1 MQQVTLPSGEKVAA
15 LGLGTW
21 QMAEDRAKRADE
33 IATIRLALDL
43 GMTLLDTAEMY
54 GEGRAEELLAEA
66 LPGRRDQ
73 AFIVSKVYPQNATRK
88 GTIEACERSLK
99 RLKTDRIDLYL
110 LHWRGN
116 ARLAE
121 TLEAFTALQKAGKIR
136 HHGVSN
142 LDRADMQE
150 LSGLPGGKAC
160 ATDQVMYNLARR
172 GIEWD
177 LLPWCRE
184 RKMPVMAYCPIERA
198 DLQKDQ
204 QAGQVRQAAR
214 HDLGAGGA
222 GLAAEQARRDRHSQ
236 DQPPRA
242 AAGEPWRAEV
252 QARRRAAG
260 GVGPAVPA
268 AKRAGAAGYELGEA
282 GNFDAAVRVLPRCV
296 ARMPRANGNGP
307 GYLCRRRKEFSQ

>member
-21 QMAEDRAKRADE
+21 QMAEDRNKRADE

-54 GEGRAEELLAEA
+54 GEGRAEELIAEA
-66 LPGRRDQ
+66 LPGRRDK
-73 AFIVSKVYPQNATRK
+73 AFIVSKVYPQNATHK
-88 GTIEACERSLK
+88 GAIEACERSLK

-116 ARLAE
+116 APLAE

-142 LDRADMQE
+142 LDRDDMQE
-150 LSGLPGGKAC
+150 LWGLSGGKAC

-172 GIEWD
+172 GIEWN

-184 RKMPVMAYCPIERA
+184 RRMPVMAYCPIERA
-198 DLQKDQ
+198 DLQKNRKL
-204 QAGQVRQAAR
+204 AGFAKQYGMTWAQAALAWLLSKPDVIAIPKTSQPDR
-214 HDLGAGGA
+214 LRENHGA
-222 GLAAEQARRDRHSQ
+222 L
-236 DQPPRA
+236 
-242 AAGEPWRAEV
+242 
-252 QARRRAAG
+252 
-260 GVGPAVPA
+260 
-268 AKRAGAAGYELGEA
+268 KFKL
-282 GNFDAAVRVLPRCV
+282 DAAQLAELDRLFP
-296 ARMPRANGNGP
+296 PPKGP
-307 GYLCRRRKEFSQ
+307 GPLDMS

>member
-21 QMAEDRAKRADE
+21 QMADDRNKRTDE

-54 GEGRAEELLAEA
+54 GEGRAEELIAEA

-116 ARLAE
+116 APLAE
-121 TLEAFTALQKAGKIR
+121 TLEAFSALQKAGKIR

-142 LDRADMQE
+142 LDRDDMQE
-150 LSGLPGGKAC
+150 LWGLPGGKAC
-160 ATDQVMYNLARR
+160 AADQVMYNLARR
-172 GIEWD
+172 GIEWN

-204 QAGQVRQAAR
+204 KLAMFANQHGMTWAQAALAWLLSKPDVIAIPKTSR
-214 HDLGAGGA
+214 PERLRENYGALKLKLDA
-222 GLAAEQARRDRHSQ
+222 VQLAELDRLFP
-236 DQPPRA
+236 PPR
-242 AAGEPWRAEV
+242 
-252 QARRRAAG
+252 
-260 GVGPAVPA
+260 
-268 AKRAGAAGYELGEA
+268 
-282 GNFDAAVRVLPRCV
+282 
-296 ARMPRANGNGP
+296 GP
-307 GYLCRRRKEFSQ
+307 GPLDMS

>member
-21 QMAEDRAKRADE
+21 QMAEDRNKRADE

-54 GEGRAEELLAEA
+54 GEGRAEELIAEA

-88 GTIEACERSLK
+88 GTIEACDRSLK

-116 ARLAE
+116 VPLAE
-121 TLEAFTALQKAGKIR
+121 SLEAFTALQKAGKIR

-142 LDRADMQE
+142 LDRDEMQE
-150 LSGLPGGKAC
+150 LWGLPGGKAC

-172 GIEWD
+172 GIEWS

-198 DLQKDQ
+198 DLQKDRKLAEFAKQ
-204 QAGQVRQAAR
+204 HGMTWAQVALAWLLGKPDVIVIPKTSRPERLRENHDALEFKLNAAQV
-214 HDLGAGGA
+214 
-222 GLAAEQARRDRHSQ
+222 AELDRLF
-236 DQPPRA
+236 PP
-242 AAGEPWRAEV
+242 PK
-252 QARRRAAG
+252 
-260 GVGPAVPA
+260 GPRP
-268 AKRAGAAGYELGEA
+268 L
-282 GNFDAAVRVLPRCV
+282 D
-296 ARMPRANGNGP
+296 M
-307 GYLCRRRKEFSQ
+307 S

>member
-1 MQQVTLPSGEKVAA
+1 MQQVTLPSGERVAA

-21 QMAEDRAKRADE
+21 QMSEDRNKRADE

-54 GEGRAEELLAEA
+54 GEGRAEELIAEA

-88 GTIEACERSLK
+88 GTIEACDRSLK

-116 ARLAE
+116 APLAE
-121 TLEAFTALQKAGKIR
+121 TLEAFAALQKAGKIR

-142 LDRADMQE
+142 LDREDMQE
-150 LSGLPGGKAC
+150 LWGLPGGKAC
-160 ATDQVMYNLARR
+160 AADQVMYNLARR

-198 DLQKDQ
+198 DLQKDRKL
-204 QAGQVRQAAR
+204 AGFAKQHSMTWAQVALAWLLSKPDVIVIPKTSRPER
-214 HDLGAGGA
+214 LRENHGA
-222 GLAAEQARRDRHSQ
+222 L
-236 DQPPRA
+236 
-242 AAGEPWRAEV
+242 
-252 QARRRAAG
+252 
-260 GVGPAVPA
+260 
-268 AKRAGAAGYELGEA
+268 KFKL
-282 GNFDAAVRVLPRCV
+282 DAAQLAELDRLFP
-296 ARMPRANGNGP
+296 PPKGP
-307 GYLCRRRKEFSQ
+307 QALDMS

>member
-21 QMAEDRAKRADE
+21 QMADDRNKRTDE

-54 GEGRAEELLAEA
+54 GEGRAEELIAEA

-116 ARLAE
+116 APLAE
-121 TLEAFTALQKAGKIR
+121 TLEAFSALQKAGKIR

-142 LDRADMQE
+142 LDRDDMQE
-150 LSGLPGGKAC
+150 LWGLPGGKAC
-160 ATDQVMYNLARR
+160 AADQVMYNLARR
-172 GIEWD
+172 GIEWN

-204 QAGQVRQAAR
+204 KLAMFANQHGMTWAQAALAWLLSKPDVIAIPKTSR
-214 HDLGAGGA
+214 PERLRENYGALKFKLDA
-222 GLAAEQARRDRHSQ
+222 VQLAELDRLFP
-236 DQPPRA
+236 PPR
-242 AAGEPWRAEV
+242 
-252 QARRRAAG
+252 
-260 GVGPAVPA
+260 
-268 AKRAGAAGYELGEA
+268 
-282 GNFDAAVRVLPRCV
+282 
-296 ARMPRANGNGP
+296 GP
-307 GYLCRRRKEFSQ
+307 GPLDMS

>member
-21 QMAEDRAKRADE
+21 QMAEDRNKRAGE

-54 GEGRAEELLAEA
+54 GEGRAEELIAEA
-66 LPGRRDQ
+66 LPGCRDQ
-73 AFIVSKVYPQNATRK
+73 AFIVSKVYPHNATRK

-116 ARLAE
+116 APLAE

-142 LDRADMQE
+142 LDRADMKE

-172 GIEWD
+172 SIEWD

-184 RKMPVMAYCPIERA
+184 RKIPVMAYCPIERA

-204 QAGQVRQAAR
+204 KLAKFAKQHGMTWAQAA
-214 HDLGAGGA
+214 
-222 GLAAEQARRDRHSQ
+222 LAWLLSKPDVIAIPKTSHPDRLRENH
-236 DQPPRA
+236 A
-242 AAGEPWRAEV
+242 AL
-252 QARRRAAG
+252 
-260 GVGPAVPA
+260 
-268 AKRAGAAGYELGEA
+268 KFKL
-282 GNFDAAVRVLPRCV
+282 DAAQLAELDRLFP
-296 ARMPRANGNGP
+296 PPKGP
-307 GYLCRRRKEFSQ
+307 GPLDMS

>member
-1 MQQVTLPSGEKVAA
+1 MQQVTLPTGEKVAA

-21 QMAEDRAKRADE
+21 QMAEDRKKRTGE

-54 GEGRAEELLAEA
+54 GEGRAEELIADA

-88 GTIEACERSLK
+88 GAIEACERSLK

-116 ARLAE
+116 APLAE
-121 TLEAFTALQKAGKIR
+121 TLEAFTALQNAGKIR

-150 LSGLPGGKAC
+150 LWSLPGGKAC

-172 GIEWD
+172 GIEWN

-184 RKMPVMAYCPIERA
+184 QKIPVMAYCPIERA

-204 QAGQVRQAAR
+204 KLGKFAKQQGMTWAQVALAWLLSRPDVIAIPKTSHPDR
-214 HDLGAGGA
+214 LRENHGA
-222 GLAAEQARRDRHSQ
+222 L
-236 DQPPRA
+236 
-242 AAGEPWRAEV
+242 
-252 QARRRAAG
+252 
-260 GVGPAVPA
+260 
-268 AKRAGAAGYELGEA
+268 KFKL
-282 GNFDAAVRVLPRCV
+282 DAAQLAELDRLFP
-296 ARMPRANGNGP
+296 PPKGP
-307 GYLCRRRKEFSQ
+307 GPLDMS

>member
-1 MQQVTLPSGEKVAA
+1 MQQVTLPSGDKVAA

-21 QMAEDRAKRADE
+21 QMAEDRNKRADE

-54 GEGRAEELLAEA
+54 GEGRAEELIAEA

-116 ARLAE
+116 APLAE

-142 LDRADMQE
+142 LDR
-150 LSGLPGGKAC
+150 
-160 ATDQVMYNLARR
+160 
-172 GIEWD
+172 
-177 LLPWCRE
+177 
-184 RKMPVMAYCPIERA
+184 
-198 DLQKDQ
+198 
-204 QAGQVRQAAR
+204 
-214 HDLGAGGA
+214 
-222 GLAAEQARRDRHSQ
+222 DRHE
-236 DQPPRA
+236 
-242 AAGEPWRAEV
+242 GT
-252 QARRRAAG
+252 
-260 GVGPAVPA
+260 VGPARRQGLRHRSGDVQSGTSGH
-268 AKRAGAAGYELGEA
+268 RVGS
-282 GNFDAAVRVLPRCV
+282 AAVV
-296 ARMPRANGNGP
+296 P
-307 GYLCRRRKEFSQ
+307 GTEDCR

>member
-1 MQQVTLPSGEKVAA
+1 MQQVTLPTGEKVAA

-21 QMAEDRAKRADE
+21 QMAEDRKKRTGE

-54 GEGRAEELLAEA
+54 GEGRAEELIAEA

-88 GTIEACERSLK
+88 GAIEACERSLK

-116 ARLAE
+116 APLAE
-121 TLEAFTALQKAGKIR
+121 TLEAFTALQNAGKIR

-150 LSGLPGGKAC
+150 LWGLPGGKAC

-172 GIEWD
+172 GIEWN

-198 DLQKDQ
+198 DLQKD
-204 QAGQVRQAAR
+204 R
-214 HDLGAGGA
+214 
-222 GLAAEQARRDRHSQ
+222 
-236 DQPPRA
+236 
-242 AAGEPWRAEV
+242 
-252 QARRRAAG
+252 
-260 GVGPAVPA
+260 
-268 AKRAGAAGYELGEA
+268 KLGEFA
-282 GNFDAAVRVLPRCV
+282 KQQGMTWAQVALAWLLSKPDVIVIPKTSHPERLRENHAALEFKLDAAQLAELDRLFP
-296 ARMPRANGNGP
+296 PPKGP
-307 GYLCRRRKEFSQ
+307 QPLDMT

>member
-21 QMAEDRAKRADE
+21 QMAESRNKRADE
-33 IATIRLALDL
+33 IATVQLALDL

-66 LPGRRDQ
+66 LNGRRDR

-88 GTIEACERSLK
+88 GTIAACERSLK

-110 LHWRGN
+110 LHWRGG

-121 TLEAFTALQKAGKIR
+121 TVEAFAELQKAGKIR

-142 LDRADMQE
+142 LDVADME
-150 LSGLPGGKAC
+150 EWWALPGGRAC

-172 GIEWD
+172 GIEWN

-184 RKMPVMAYCPIERA
+184 RKIPLMAYCPIERA
-198 DLQKDQ
+198 DLQKDRKLNDF
-204 QAGQVRQAAR
+204 AKKHGMTWAQVALAWLLSKPDVIVIPKTSRPARLRENHGAVNFKLDKTQLAELDRLFPPPKAAR
-214 HDLGAGGA
+214 PL
-222 GLAAEQARRDRHSQ
+222 ETS
-236 DQPPRA
+236 
-242 AAGEPWRAEV
+242 
-252 QARRRAAG
+252 
-260 GVGPAVPA
+260 
-268 AKRAGAAGYELGEA
+268 
-282 GNFDAAVRVLPRCV
+282 
-296 ARMPRANGNGP
+296 
-307 GYLCRRRKEFSQ
+307 